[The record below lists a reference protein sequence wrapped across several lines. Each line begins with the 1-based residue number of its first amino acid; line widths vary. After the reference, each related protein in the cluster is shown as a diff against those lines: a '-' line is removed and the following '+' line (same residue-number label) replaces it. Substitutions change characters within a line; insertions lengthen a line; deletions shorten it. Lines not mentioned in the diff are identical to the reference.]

1 MPNPLLSVRI
11 PPDLLQQI
19 DARAAE
25 EGGDRSKVAIA
36 ALEHY
41 LNPSDDSPE
50 AATVGGSG
58 HKAGGGPTGPSRT
71 VIKHPLSQRR

>member
-41 LNPSDDSPE
+41 LNPSSDSPQLQRLEARVTKLE
-50 AATVGGSG
+50 AALQVQ
-58 HKAGGGPTGPSRT
+58 AGR
-71 VIKHPLSQRR
+71 

>member
-41 LNPSDDSPE
+41 LNPSGDSPKLQRLEARVTKLE
-50 AATVGGSG
+50 AALQVQ
-58 HKAGGGPTGPSRT
+58 AGR
-71 VIKHPLSQRR
+71 

>member
-19 DARAAE
+19 DTRAAE

-41 LNPSDDSPE
+41 LNPSGDSPKLQRLEARVTKLE
-50 AATVGGSG
+50 AALQVQAGSLG
-58 HKAGGGPTGPSRT
+58 
-71 VIKHPLSQRR
+71 